1 VIFLTKHQLTT
12 ILVLFSAFLIL
23 LKFTRGH
30 QQSIAWRSPVLVGFF
45 LAGLVVLGGLQS
57 WWIAPILVRL
67 DEVTLMFSTII
78 LSAFNDNATIAYLAA
93 QVPMLSEN
101 TSAAAG
107 LRQAVIAGAL
117 AGGGMT
123 VLANAPNLAGQT
135 LLSKFF
141 EGGVSP
147 LRLAIWALFPTM
159 IAAGCFLLFQRF
171 F

>member
-1 VIFLTKHQLTT
+1 
-12 ILVLFSAFLIL
+12 
-23 LKFTRGH
+23 
-30 QQSIAWRSPVLVGFF
+30 
-45 LAGLVVLGGLQS
+45 
-57 WWIAPILVRL
+57 
-67 DEVTLMFSTII
+67 
-78 LSAFNDNATIAYLAA
+78 
-93 QVPMLSEN
+93 
-101 TSAAAG
+101 
-107 LRQAVIAGAL
+107 
-117 AGGGMT
+117 MT